1 MKKIII
7 LLLMAV
13 ITLSFSACSGGSGQ
27 AGANSTEPSQSS
39 TNETPT
45 DVSSPEHDSGK
56 NSDNCKILVAYFSA
70 TGNTESV
77 AQKLAEGLGADIYE
91 IVPEIPY
98 TDADLNYGDSSTRA
112 TKEQN
117 DPATR
122 PTISGSAESME
133 KYDVVFIGYPIWWGE
148 APRIMNT
155 FIESYDFSGKTLVP
169 FCTSGSSGF
178 GNSDSALKSA
188 ADSAKW
194 LSGKRFSAGASTE
207 EITEW
212 ANGLGLNTERN
223 NEEKNAAMQLK
234 INDTTVSVE
243 WESNESVEALKAIC
257 ADSPL
262 TVQMSMYGGFEQV
275 GSIGQS
281 LPKND
286 VLTTTQAGDI
296 VLYSGNQIVVF
307 YGSNAWAYTRLG
319 RITDKSAEDLESL
332 LGNGNVTLTI
342 EVEK

>member
-13 ITLSFSACSGGSGQ
+13 ITLSLFACADGSGQ
-27 AGANSTEPSQSS
+27 SGVNSTEPSQSS

-45 DVSSPEHDSGK
+45 NVSSPERDP
-56 NSDNCKILVAYFSA
+56 DNCKILVAYFSA

-77 AQKLAEGLGADIYE
+77 AQKLAKGLEADIYE

-117 DPATR
+117 DPTAR
-122 PTISGSAESME
+122 PVISGSVDSMG

-155 FIESYDFSGKTLVP
+155 FIESYDFSGKTFVP

-188 ADSAKW
+188 ADGAKW
-194 LSGKRFSAGASTE
+194 LSGKRFSAGASAE

-212 ANGLGLNTERN
+212 VNGLGLNIERSDK
-223 NEEKNAAMQLK
+223 EKNAAMQLK

-262 TVQMSMYGGFEQV
+262 TVQMSM
-275 GSIGQS
+275 
-281 LPKND
+281 
-286 VLTTTQAGDI
+286 
-296 VLYSGNQIVVF
+296 
-307 YGSNAWAYTRLG
+307 
-319 RITDKSAEDLESL
+319 
-332 LGNGNVTLTI
+332 
-342 EVEK
+342 